1 MTDQMVFLG
10 LNRTTSSKI
19 VVKNT
24 RRKLGQR
31 VSLPVAEGT
40 ILVEVG
46 RAAQRLR
53 GGPIDRLA
61 ELREAAARRVREMP
75 DYPDPEDEQAEHFK
89 TVVALE
95 ALQAE
100 TSAWKAGE

>member
-1 MTDQMVFLG
+1 MTDQMVFLE

-19 VVKNT
+19 VVKNA

-31 VSLPVAEGT
+31 VSLPVPEGT
-40 ILVEVG
+40 IIVEVG

-53 GGPIDRLA
+53 SGALDRLA
-61 ELREAAARRVREMP
+61 ELREAAAKRVREMP
-75 DYPDPEDEQAEHFK
+75 DYPDPEDEHAEHLK
-89 TVVALE
+89 TVAALE

-100 TSAWKAGE
+100 TGAWKAGE